1 MSADGRVTVITVAYN
16 SDAVLPNLLGS
27 VPASAKA
34 IVVDNGGGPGVEGI
48 AARFNARLIRLTGN
62 QGFGRACNAGAAVAQ
77 TEFLFFVNPDAR
89 IDSGSVET
97 LVAAADALPDAVAF
111 NPAMVDGKG
120 RRHFRRQSALSD
132 PSIRVDDKD
141 PSGPIRVPTLLGGA
155 LFCRRAAFEKV
166 GGFDP
171 AIFLYHEDDD
181 LAVRLN
187 RDCGPL
193 YYVPG
198 AVVHHEGGTG
208 SGRSLSVAR
217 LKGYHM
223 ARARAYVLAK
233 HGHALP
239 CARTLARAAFELL
252 LPHNFLSARRRAK
265 HAGQFAGA
273 WSALKDGGSFKG
285 D

>member
-1 MSADGRVTVITVAYN
+1 MSMNARVTVITVAYN
-16 SDAVLPNLLGS
+16 SDAVLPNLLAS
-27 VPASAKA
+27 IPKSAKA
-34 IVVDNGGGPGVEGI
+34 IVVDNGGGQGVEEI
-48 AARFNARLIRLTGN
+48 AARFNARLIRLAGN
-62 QGFGRACNAGAAVAQ
+62 QGFGRACNVGAAVAQ
-77 TEFLFFVNPDAR
+77 TEFLFFVNPDAS

-97 LVAAADALPDAVAF
+97 LVATADMLADAVAF

-132 PSIRVDDKD
+132 PNIRVDDKD

-155 LFCRRAAFEKV
+155 LFCRRTAFEKA

-187 RDCGPL
+187 RECGPL

-198 AVVHHEGGTG
+198 AVVHHAGGTG

-239 CARTLARAAFELL
+239 RARTLARAAFELL
-252 LPHNFLSARRRAK
+252 LPHNLFSARRRAK
-265 HAGQFAGA
+265 HAGQLAGA
-273 WSALKDGGSFKG
+273 WSALKDGGSFAS